1 LLLLL
6 VISIALLQCVLIS
19 NGVHGVFA
27 ENNIKLVRVPV
38 EVSSSQPVF
47 VFAYVPSGS
56 VVELEVS
63 VSITFSTNTT
73 LLTPPIQ
80 GVEKSYRMRM
90 TPIPWSPNW
99 FVTQIPGLP
108 AKTWVF
114 SAKLPLTLKTV
125 SVAFSVSSRVV
136 YKLIVDGTTVASDSY
151 VVKELEVKQRLP
163 PIVYAFVYEALNNIS
178 ILNETLGLAPHGWV
192 LGEVMPLKIMIT
204 AFDESSAPEIG
215 FEYRV
220 GEGTW
225 TSAPV
230 SDSSIMDDLKSFI
243 NDVSNAIKTVEDWV
257 KQYSPGIEV
266 SRPVQGVRL
275 AEAIIPP
282 QPAGTY
288 VMFRAIARDAD
299 GNTMLSP
306 MGLYYTVKV
315 VSDTRIL
322 ILDPHVMLWLL
333 QENLEELGALMRTG
347 IDYKVFNEITLG
359 LSRELNI
366 SKNIVAYGLVQFHH
380 WEYLGKYYNLYISW
394 PRREVVDILKSFRPS
409 VIILS
414 SLILGARGADLWNW
428 DLRDIT
434 VSGRSLLEHIID
446 YVKQSHAG
454 VIATHGTLS
463 DEIAWLSCE
472 SRAKVGARGH
482 VGYDLRDVNILNETT
497 VATLLGMPELALWE
511 YVRDEV
517 AKALCNLSKA
527 LEATQPQLAPVVMAT
542 ALTVGS
548 TPLQVPHVPW
558 DGKLKLTP
566 EAKDLGWD
574 LPEEFEIEMPVLLS
588 KYGFKAYT
596 EVGWQLALPRA
607 IAYVAWDNAS
617 KVRMDISKLVNR
629 LAILYENITGRVVKA
644 PELGMYFDRAVD
656 HGLRGFYRGL
666 NSAVIRGLRLNISIP
681 VPELGK
687 AVNLSID
694 IGRDTLLNL
703 LQRLPVKIVALSP
716 NGLAGIVVHDKFWD
730 SQGYRAVYI
739 SFEVEAAGGGAAE
752 KILVNAVEWVKK
764 WQYRD
769 VTELLGNTVRV
780 PKETASKFREAVAR
794 APGEKLFE
802 DGVLLNEEGGTEIE
816 LSAAPGKLHLVVA
829 HPTADAIG
837 IEIVKGFAKVVNI
850 TKAGSRVTYAVI
862 EVEKSGA
869 IVLSLRAC
877 SDTSLNPAYVSTKQ
891 EALAPTPT
899 PTPAT
904 VTVTTT
910 VTTTYTTTQT
920 MVVPTV
926 VTTTYVTTIT
936 IPTTYTTTIRVYETA
951 TATTTV
957 VKYETVTTTIEK
969 TVEKT
974 TTLTVATPQT
984 VTTTSVVTMPVEKT
998 VTLTV
1003 TTLTTVYE
1011 RVVDWSTTIPIAVIL
1026 LVVGIAIGYLI
1037 KRR

>member
-1 LLLLL
+1 
-6 VISIALLQCVLIS
+6 VLIS

-27 ENNIKLVRVPV
+27 ENSIKLVRAPV
-38 EVSSSQPVF
+38 EVGSGQPVF

-114 SAKLPLTLKTV
+114 SAKLPPTLKTV

-136 YKLIVDGTTVASDSY
+136 YKLIIDGVAVASDGY

-163 PIVYAFVYEALNNIS
+163 PIVYAFVYEALNDIS
-178 ILNETLGLAPHGWV
+178 ILNETLGLAPHGRV
-192 LGEVMPLKIMIT
+192 LGEGKPLKIMIA

-220 GEGTW
+220 SESAW

-230 SDSSIMDDLKSFI
+230 SDSPIMDDLKRFI
-243 NDVSNAIKTVEDWV
+243 NDVSNTIKTVEDWV

-266 SRPVQGVRL
+266 PRPVQGVKL
-275 AEAIIPP
+275 AEAVIPL

-288 VMFRAIARDAD
+288 IMFRAIARDAD

-306 MGLYYTVKV
+306 TGLYYTVKE
-315 VSDTRIL
+315 VSDTKIL

-333 QENLEELGALMRTG
+333 QENLEELGVLMRTS

-366 SKNIVAYGLVQFHH
+366 SKNIVAYGLAQFHH

-414 SLILGARGADLWNW
+414 SLILGVRGADLWNW

-463 DEIAWLSCE
+463 DEIVWLSCE
-472 SRAKVGARGH
+472 SRVKIGARGH
-482 VGYDLRDVNILNETT
+482 VGYDLRDVNILNEAT
-497 VATLLGMPELALWE
+497 VAALLGMPELALWE

-527 LEATQPQLAPVVMAT
+527 LEATQPQLASAVMAT
-542 ALTVGS
+542 ALAVGS

-558 DGKLKLTP
+558 DGKLKLTS

-574 LPEEFEIEMPVLLS
+574 LPEEFEVEMPVLLS

-607 IAYVAWDNAS
+607 IAYVTW
-617 KVRMDISKLVNR
+617 
-629 LAILYENITGRVVKA
+629 G
-644 PELGMYFDRAVD
+644 
-656 HGLRGFYRGL
+656 
-666 NSAVIRGLRLNISIP
+666 
-681 VPELGK
+681 
-687 AVNLSID
+687 
-694 IGRDTLLNL
+694 
-703 LQRLPVKIVALSP
+703 QR
-716 NGLAGIVVHDKFWD
+716 
-730 SQGYRAVYI
+730 
-739 SFEVEAAGGGAAE
+739 
-752 KILVNAVEWVKK
+752 
-764 WQYRD
+764 
-769 VTELLGNTVRV
+769 
-780 PKETASKFREAVAR
+780 
-794 APGEKLFE
+794 
-802 DGVLLNEEGGTEIE
+802 
-816 LSAAPGKLHLVVA
+816 
-829 HPTADAIG
+829 
-837 IEIVKGFAKVVNI
+837 VKGEN
-850 TKAGSRVTYAVI
+850 
-862 EVEKSGA
+862 
-869 IVLSLRAC
+869 
-877 SDTSLNPAYVSTKQ
+877 
-891 EALAPTPT
+891 
-899 PTPAT
+899 
-904 VTVTTT
+904 
-910 VTTTYTTTQT
+910 
-920 MVVPTV
+920 
-926 VTTTYVTTIT
+926 
-936 IPTTYTTTIRVYETA
+936 
-951 TATTTV
+951 
-957 VKYETVTTTIEK
+957 
-969 TVEKT
+969 
-974 TTLTVATPQT
+974 
-984 VTTTSVVTMPVEKT
+984 
-998 VTLTV
+998 
-1003 TTLTTVYE
+1003 
-1011 RVVDWSTTIPIAVIL
+1011 
-1026 LVVGIAIGYLI
+1026 GY
-1037 KRR
+1037 

>member
-1 LLLLL
+1 MAIVTMTLNCFVKDLNLVIIVFSWWWVTPKRICSLLPLL
-6 VISIALLQCVLIS
+6 VISIVLLQCVLIS
-19 NGVHGVFA
+19 NVVPGVFA
-27 ENNIKLVRVPV
+27 EDSIKLVRIPV
-38 EVSSSQPVF
+38 EVGSSQPVF
-47 VFAYVPSGS
+47 VFAYAPRGG

-63 VSITFSTNTT
+63 VSITFSTNTA

-80 GVEKSYRMRM
+80 GVEKSYRIRM

-99 FVTQIPGLP
+99 FATQIPGLP

-114 SAKLPLTLKTV
+114 SARLPLTLKTV
-125 SVAFSVSSRVV
+125 SVAFSVSSKVV
-136 YKLIVDGTTVASDSY
+136 YKLIVDGATVASDSY
-151 VVKELEVKQRLP
+151 VVKELEVRQRLP
-163 PIVYAFVYEALNNIS
+163 PIVYAFVYEALNDIS

-192 LGEVMPLKIMIT
+192 LGEGKPLKIMIA

-220 GEGTW
+220 GESAW

-230 SDSSIMDDLKSFI
+230 SDSPIMDDLKRFI
-243 NDVSNAIKTVEDWV
+243 NDVSNTIKTVEDWV

-266 SRPVQGVRL
+266 PRPVQGVKL
-275 AEAIIPP
+275 AEAVTPP

-288 VMFRAIARDAD
+288 IMFRAIARDAD

-306 MGLYYTVKV
+306 TGLYYTVKE
-315 VSDTRIL
+315 VSDTKIL

-414 SLILGARGADLWNW
+414 SLILGVRGADLWNW

-463 DEIAWLSCE
+463 DEIVWLSCE
-472 SRAKVGARGH
+472 SRVKIGARGH
-482 VGYDLRDVNILNETT
+482 VGYDLRDVNILNEAT
-497 VATLLGMPELALWE
+497 VAALLGMPELALWE

-527 LEATQPQLAPVVMAT
+527 LGATQPQLASVVMAA
-542 ALTVGS
+542 ALAVGS

-558 DGKLKLTP
+558 DGKLKLTS

-574 LPEEFEIEMPVLLS
+574 LPEEFEVEMPVLLS

-607 IAYVAWDNAS
+607 IAYVTWGNAS
-617 KVRMDISKLVNR
+617 RARMDISKLVNR

-694 IGRDTLLNL
+694 IGRDALLNL

-739 SFEVEAAGGGAAE
+739 SFEVEAARGGVAE

-769 VTELLGNTVRV
+769 VTELLGNIVRV
-780 PKETASKFREAVAR
+780 PKEAASKFREAVAR

-816 LSAAPGKLHLVVA
+816 LSADPGKLHLVVA
-829 HPTADAIG
+829 HPTTDVIS

-850 TKAGSRVTYAVI
+850 TKADPHVTYVVI
-862 EVEKSGA
+862 EVEKSGS
-869 IVLSLRAC
+869 IVLSLRAG
-877 SDTSLNPAYVSTKQ
+877 SDASLNQAYVSVKQ
-891 EALAPTPT
+891 EALAPTPA

-904 VTVTTT
+904 VTVTMPTT
-910 VTTTYTTTQT
+910 ITTTYTTTQT
-920 MVVPTV
+920 IAVPTV
-926 VTTTYVTTIT
+926 VTT
-936 IPTTYTTTIRVYETA
+936 
-951 TATTTV
+951 
-957 VKYETVTTTIEK
+957 IEK
-969 TVEKT
+969 T
-974 TTLTVATPQT
+974 A
-984 VTTTSVVTMPVEKT
+984 
-998 VTLTV
+998 TLTV
-1003 TTLTTVYE
+1003 TTPTTAYE
-1011 RVVDWSTTIPIAVIL
+1011 KVTDWSIAIPIAVIL
-1026 LVVGIAIGYLI
+1026 LVIGIAIGYLI
-1037 KRR
+1037 KRK